1 MSAYWPMLRAVKKK
15 IVNLVLGSI
24 EKELFTMSETSPVT
38 RENLQMLES
47 ELVMLEHDIARL
59 VKKAKGSEVQPPF
72 DEQINSFMQD
82 NPLLIERLAELVV
95 IKAIVNI
102 FRRLQPQ

>member
-1 MSAYWPMLRAVKKK
+1 
-15 IVNLVLGSI
+15 
-24 EKELFTMSETSPVT
+24 MSETSPVT

-59 VKKAKGSEVQPPF
+59 VKKAKDSEVHPPF

>member
-1 MSAYWPMLRAVKKK
+1 
-15 IVNLVLGSI
+15 
-24 EKELFTMSETSPVT
+24 MSETSPVT

-95 IKAIVNI
+95 IKAIVDI